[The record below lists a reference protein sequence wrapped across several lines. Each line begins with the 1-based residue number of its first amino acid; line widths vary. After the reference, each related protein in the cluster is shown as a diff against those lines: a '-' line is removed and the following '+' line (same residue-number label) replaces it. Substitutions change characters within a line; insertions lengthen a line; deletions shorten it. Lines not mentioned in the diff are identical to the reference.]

1 MSGESTIFIEAIPEL
16 LAEALNTTEFVAGIL
31 CSLVLLMI
39 CIFPIIIAKRGK
51 SNFISEMIIGIVAV
65 TACMALQWLPAYV
78 GLVINVLVA
87 IALSAKLKG
96 WLG

>member
-1 MSGESTIFIEAIPEL
+1 MSSTIFVEEIPSL
-16 LAEALNTTEFVAGIL
+16 LAEALNTSEFVAGIL

-39 CIFPIIIAKRGK
+39 CILPIIIAKRGK
-51 SNFISEMIIGIVAV
+51 SNFISEMILGIVAV
-65 TACMALQWLPAYV
+65 TACMALQWLPLYV

-87 IALSAKLKG
+87 IALSSKLKG